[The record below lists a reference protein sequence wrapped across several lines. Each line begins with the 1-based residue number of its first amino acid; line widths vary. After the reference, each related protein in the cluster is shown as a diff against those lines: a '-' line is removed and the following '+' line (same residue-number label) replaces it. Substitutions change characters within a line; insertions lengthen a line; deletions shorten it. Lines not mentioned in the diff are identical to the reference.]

1 MSFLNLRRVMG
12 LSVIFAV
19 LLGVIPAFSQTG
31 GLTGAAKGEKGE
43 PLVGHPIIIERQD
56 VKGTY
61 PTKTN
66 KKGEYIYIGLPIG
79 NYKVTLQDLSGRV
92 LFYQTLR
99 VGLGD
104 PTVLDFDLAKERVRS
119 AEDQQKALAANPELA
134 RQKEAAEKDAK
145 QFTGLKAT
153 FDQGQ
158 LLMNEKKYS
167 EAAAMFEQALPL
179 AKEKN
184 VPVVL
189 ARLGQAYAGAAAAET
204 NRETKAQQREKAM
217 QYYAKAIEANPTD
230 ASLHNN
236 LGSLYADMGKTTEA
250 QQEFQKAAEI
260 NPAGASGYYYNMG
273 VVLVNKN
280 NMDEAAV
287 ALKKSAELDPTNSNA
302 FYWLG
307 MALLG
312 KAEIKSDGTVVPAAG
327 TIEAFEQYLKLDP
340 NGQWAASAQGS
351 LAQLQGKVET
361 SFKAQKKKKG

>member
-1 MSFLNLRRVMG
+1 MSFLTLRRVMG

-19 LLGVIPAFSQTG
+19 LLGVIPAFAQTG
-31 GLTGAAKGEKGE
+31 GLSGAAKGEKGE

-56 VKGTY
+56 VRGTY

-79 NYKVTLQDLSGRV
+79 NYKVTLKDPNGRE
-92 LFYQTLR
+92 LFYQSLH
-99 VGLGD
+99 VGMGD
-104 PTVLDFDLAKERVRS
+104 PTVLDFDLAKERVRG

-134 RQKEAAEKDAK
+134 KQKEAQEKEVK

-158 LLMNEKKYS
+158 LLMNEKKYA

-189 ARLGQAYAGAAAAET
+189 ARLGQAYAGAASADT
-204 NRETKAQQREKAM
+204 DREAKTRDRDKAVEYYNKAM
-217 QYYAKAIEANPTD
+217 EANPTD

-236 LGSLYADMGKTTEA
+236 LGSLYADMGKTSEA

-260 NPAGASGYYYNMG
+260 NPTGASGFYYNMG
-273 VVLVNKN
+273 VVFVNKN
-280 NMDEAAV
+280 KMDEAAT
-287 ALKKSAELDPTNSNA
+287 ALKKSTELDPTNANA

-312 KAEIKSDGTVVPAAG
+312 KAEIRADGTVVPAAG
-327 TIEAFEQYLKLDP
+327 TVEAFEQYLKLDP

-351 LAQLQGKVET
+351 LAQIQGKVET

>member
-1 MSFLNLRRVMG
+1 MSFLISRKVLG
-12 LSVIFAV
+12 TSVIFAV

-31 GLTGAAKGEKGE
+31 GLSGVAKGEKGE
-43 PLVGHPIIIERQD
+43 RLVGYPVIIERQD

-79 NYKVTLQDLSGRV
+79 NYKVSLKDPSGRE

-104 PTVLDFDLAKERVRS
+104 PTVLDFDLAKERVR
-119 AEDQQKALAANPELA
+119 ATEEQQKQLAANPELA
-134 RQKEAAEKDAK
+134 KKKEAEERDAK
-145 QFTGLKAT
+145 QFTGLKQT
-153 FDQGQ
+153 FEQGQ
-158 LLMNEKKYS
+158 ALMSEKKYAD
-167 EAAAMFEQALPL
+167 AAAMFEQALPL

-189 ARLGQAYAGAAAAET
+189 ARLAQAYAGAASVET
-204 NRETKAQQREKAM
+204 NRDAKTQQREKAL
-217 QYYAKAIEANPTD
+217 QYYAKAIEASPTD
-230 ASLHNN
+230 ATLHNN
-236 LGSLYADMGKTTEA
+236 LGSLYADMGKTAEA

-273 VVLVNKN
+273 VVFVNKN
-280 NMDEAAV
+280 QMDEAAT
-287 ALKKSAELDPTNSNA
+287 ALKKSTELDPTNANA

-312 KAEIKSDGTVVPAAG
+312 KAEIKSDGTVVPAPG
-327 TIEAFEQYLKLDP
+327 TVEAFEQYLKLDP

-351 LAQLQGKVET
+351 LAQIQGKVET
-361 SFKAQKKKKG
+361 QYKAQKKKKS

>member
-1 MSFLNLRRVMG
+1 MSFLTLRRVMG

-19 LLGVIPAFSQTG
+19 LLGVIPAFAQTG
-31 GLTGAAKGEKGE
+31 GLSGSAKGEKGE
-43 PLVGHPIIIERQD
+43 VLAGYAIIIERQD

-79 NYKVTLQDLSGRV
+79 NYKVSLKDPSGRE
-92 LFYQTLR
+92 LFYQTIH
-99 VGLGD
+99 VGMGD
-104 PTVLDFDLAKERVRS
+104 PAVLDFDLAKERARS

-134 RQKEAAEKDAK
+134 KQKEAQEKEAK

-153 FDQGQ
+153 FEQGQ
-158 LLMNEKKYS
+158 VLMNEKKFA

-204 NRETKAQQREKAM
+204 NRDTKAQQREKAM
-217 QYYAKAIEANPTD
+217 QYYGKAIEANPTD

-236 LGSLYADMGKTTEA
+236 LGSLYADMGKTAEA

-280 NMDEAAV
+280 KMDEAAV
-287 ALKKSAELDPTNSNA
+287 ALKKSTDLDPTNANA

-307 MALLG
+307 MALFG
-312 KAEIKSDGTVVPAAG
+312 KAEMKADGTIVPVPG
-327 TIEAFEQYLKLDP
+327 TLEVFEQYLKLDP

-361 SFKAQKKKKG
+361 SFKSQKKKKG

>member
-1 MSFLNLRRVMG
+1 MSLWNLRRVMG

-19 LLGVIPAFSQTG
+19 FLGVIPAFAQTG
-31 GLTGAAKGEKGE
+31 GLTGAVKGEKGE
-43 PLVGHPIIIERQD
+43 ALAGYPIIIERQD

-66 KKGEYIYIGLPIG
+66 KKGEYIYIGLPLG
-79 NYKVTLQDLSGRV
+79 NYKVTLQDHSGRV

-119 AEDQQKALAANPELA
+119 VEDQQKALAANPELA
-134 RQKEAAEKDAK
+134 RKKEAEERDQK

-189 ARLGQAYAGAAAAET
+189 ARLGQAYAGAASVDT
-204 NRETKAQQREKAM
+204 DREAKTRDREKAM
-217 QYYAKAIEANPTD
+217 EYYNKAIEANPAD

-280 NMDEAAV
+280 KMDEAAV
-287 ALKKSAELDPTNSNA
+287 ALKKSAELDPTNANA
-302 FYWLG
+302 FYWMG

-312 KAEIKSDGTVVPAAG
+312 KAEIKADGTVVPAAG
-327 TIEAFEQYLKLDP
+327 TVEAFEQYLKLDP
-340 NGQWAASAQGS
+340 NGQWASSAQGS

-361 SFKAQKKKKG
+361 SFKSQKKKKG